1 MNEQSRRIALTEGS
15 RYIIHSI
22 GRRDEMLVTEGMFLG
37 YTRIGSDE
45 ALCIEVDEKKK
56 KKLRIVPVHMILAMD
71 IVSEAKV
78 PSKKE
83 GKKGDSPAD
92 IPISYFG

>member
-1 MNEQSRRIALTEGS
+1 MLTEGS
-15 RYIIHSI
+15 KYIIHSI
-22 GRRDEMLVTEGMFLG
+22 GKRDEMLATEGTFLG

-56 KKLRIVPVHMILAMD
+56 KIRIVPVHMVLAMD
-71 IVSEAKV
+71 IVSEAK
-78 PSKKE
+78 PPTKKE
-83 GKKGDSPAD
+83 GKKGDSPTD